1 MKNPVFGF
9 LRPTSSPVV
18 RPLRGNRVYLRQPR
32 TEDWRGWAEV
42 RSASRAFLEPW
53 EPRWPKDALSRAAFR
68 RRLRRQERDR
78 REDSGYS
85 FFIFRR
91 SDDELLGGMT
101 LSNVQRGITMSCNL
115 GYWIGVQHARQ
126 GLMTEAVRCVLPFV
140 FETLGLNRL
149 EAACLPNNV
158 ASRRLLEGLGF
169 VEEGYARGYLRINGE
184 WHDHVLFA
192 ILSQDYF
199 ASAC

>member
-1 MKNPVFGF
+1 MMLGF
-9 LRPTSSPVV
+9 LRPTPGPTA
-18 RPLRGNRVYLRQPR
+18 RLLRGRRVYLRQPR
-32 TEDWRGWAEV
+32 PDDWRTWAELRGV
-42 RSASRAFLEPW
+42 SREFLEPW

-68 RRLRRQERDR
+68 RRLRRQTRDSR
-78 REDSGYS
+78 DDNGYS

-91 SDDELLGGMT
+91 SDDDLLGGIT

-115 GYWIGVQHARQ
+115 GYWIGAPHVRQ
-126 GLMTEAVRCVLPFV
+126 GLMTEGVGCVLPFV

-169 VEEGYARGYLRINGE
+169 REEGYARAYLRINGN

-192 ILSQDYF
+192 LLSSDHL
-199 ASAC
+199 ASSG